1 MAYAF
6 ISTSGS
12 GSSSPL
18 LPQHTA
24 LCLAIAAQISLRTV
38 STELLHEAI
47 HVFRTLSAVED
58 ILPAVYLAELAR
70 SAIRRA
76 SKRPL
81 LGKQLRPH
89 AAACLHVTELQG
101 HAGRHTANPQHE

>member
-1 MAYAF
+1 MLSYQHLDQE
-6 ISTSGS
+6 G
-12 GSSSPL
+12 SSPL

-58 ILPAVYLAELAR
+58 ILPAVYLAELAPLGYQAR
-70 SAIRRA
+70 KQA
-76 SKRPL
+76 SF
-81 LGKQLRPH
+81 
-89 AAACLHVTELQG
+89 AW
-101 HAGRHTANPQHE
+101 